1 MIIAEFLRLQKSLFA
16 PPARNRRREN
26 KRICSGNAFLMF
38 FYQSITR
45 WKRNRLASLSTPNII
60 DICIKNIQC
69 WEKY

>member
-38 FYQSITR
+38 FTNQSPVGKETD
-45 WKRNRLASLSTPNII
+45 LLL
-60 DICIKNIQC
+60 
-69 WEKY
+69 